1 MKGRQGR
8 KLSQQIRRKQNP
20 ILTNARLREN
30 MRRVEGGKNE
40 LISPEERLIAKSLGA
55 FKDSRGVSRIM
66 RVVVVWVD
74 RSHDPGSF
82 DHRNTQLAC
91 FIDEGAIPPC
101 AADRKGWQT
110 VPQAA
115 TVNEKIHS
123 PVRGFDNAVLTN
135 ISAQLGFPRGRPE
148 VPIVR

>member
-20 ILTNARLREN
+20 ILTNARLRED

-40 LISPEERLIAKSLGA
+40 LISPEERLIVKNLGA
-55 FKDSRGVSRIM
+55 FEDSRGVLRVM

-82 DHRNTQLAC
+82 DHRSTQLAR
-91 FIDEGAIPPC
+91 FIDKGAVPPC
-101 AADRKGWQT
+101 APDRKGFQT
-110 VPQAA
+110 VPQAS
-115 TVNEKIHS
+115 TIHEKIHS

-135 ISAQLGFPRGRPE
+135 ISAQLGFPRGRLKF
-148 VPIVR
+148 PIVL